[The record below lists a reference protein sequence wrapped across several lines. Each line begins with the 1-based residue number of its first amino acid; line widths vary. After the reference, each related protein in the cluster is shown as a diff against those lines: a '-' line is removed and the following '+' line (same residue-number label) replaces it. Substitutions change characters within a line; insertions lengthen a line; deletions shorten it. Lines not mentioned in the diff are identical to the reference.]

1 LVTAIIVFAL
11 AVFFCIALLFVAL
24 NEYSKQKQMATDR
37 MQLQNYLGGFP
48 ATTASATRA
57 ANPNILRNRI
67 PSGIGILNQILSI
80 SNLSEGMAVDLARAD
95 VGLKVGEYVLLRLA
109 VATALAMVFSLFG
122 LPFVVLIVIGVAGF
136 YAPKFYLKYL
146 ESKRVKAF
154 NDQLVDALY
163 MLSSS
168 LKAGF
173 NVTQGCSLVAREMP
187 TPMADEMDQ
196 TLTEMALGYSFYDA
210 ISNLGKRINSYDLDL
225 AVTALLIHGEVGGN
239 LSEILDN
246 ISNTIR
252 QRIQMKNEVHS
263 LTGEVRISAIL
274 LGALP
279 IIMAIVLFM
288 LSPQY
293 MMELFHHPLG
303 PFILL
308 YALVSEIIGILILRQ
323 MADISI

>member
-1 LVTAIIVFAL
+1 LVTAIVVFAL

-24 NEYSKQKQMATDR
+24 NEYSRQKQVATDR
-37 MQLQNYLGGFP
+37 MQLQNYLGGSP
-48 ATTASATRA
+48 AITASASHA
-57 ANPNILRNRI
+57 ANPTILRDRI
-67 PSGIGILNQILSI
+67 PSGIGILNHLLSV
-80 SNLSEGMAVDLARAD
+80 SNIGEGIAVDLARAD

-122 LPFVVLIVIGVAGF
+122 LPFILLVVIGVAGF
-136 YAPKFYLKYL
+136 YSPKLYLKYL
-146 ESKRVKAF
+146 ETKRVKAF

-187 TPMADEMDQ
+187 PPMSDEMDQ
-196 TLTEMALGYSFYDA
+196 TLTEMSLGYSFYDA
-210 ISNLGKRINSYDLDL
+210 ITNLGKRINSYDLDL

-239 LSEILDN
+239 LSEVLDN

-263 LTGEVRISAIL
+263 LTGEVRISAII

-279 IIMAIVLFM
+279 VVLAILLFM

-293 MMELFHHPLG
+293 MQELFRHPIG

-308 YALVSEIIGILILRQ
+308 YAIVSEIIGILILRQ
-323 MADISI
+323 MADINI